1 MLLGYGAKVCL
12 RKMRVKAESDGN
24 AVFYSSA
31 SFNPQSHTEAVVNG
45 SPSEAV
51 ALGFVGNG
59 MQVTPNEME
68 KAYLP
73 VLPTGDFSESQLR
86 VRAVTDKGEFI
97 SDIPMAASE
106 TLKSFK
112 AGNYCIFNLK
122 KTKSGIT
129 VDFPLKSSFH
139 ISS

>member
-1 MLLGYGAKVCL
+1 M
-12 RKMRVKAESDGN
+12 
-24 AVFYSSA
+24 
-31 SFNPQSHTEAVVNG
+31 VNG
-45 SPSEAV
+45 APSAFV
-51 ALGFVGNG
+51 AFGFDDNG
-59 MQVTPNEME
+59 MPVAPQEMR

-73 VLPTGDFSESQLR
+73 VLPTGDFSSSQLR

-129 VDFPLKSSFH
+129 VGMEIQGWEDGEIVDVPLL
-139 ISS
+139 

>member
-1 MLLGYGAKVCL
+1 MLKKQAIGMLLGYGAKVCL

-59 MQVTPNEME
+59 MQVTLHPM
-68 KAYLP
+68 KWRRLTFRSFLLAI
-73 VLPTGDFSESQLR
+73 SQNH
-86 VRAVTDKGEFI
+86 
-97 SDIPMAASE
+97 S
-106 TLKSFK
+106 
-112 AGNYCIFNLK
+112 
-122 KTKSGIT
+122 
-129 VDFPLKSSFH
+129 
-139 ISS
+139 